1 MSNLSPN
8 QSNSIP
14 KKEKQLKLSILS
26 LFQND
31 QQVHSTI
38 QLKFSLRANSPQENC
53 TLSPLR
59 FPLMNRV
66 QNVPFSDSNS
76 ITHCN
81 SPISIMTVDQHQIV
95 SPKKLVSQPIKPFRI
110 DNKKI
115 KEADYNNM
123 HTNTNSDIC
132 LGNYNIQTYYLK
144 SEGSFQAKKKQSK
157 TRGKLKM
164 KPLSVALVSRSSLFR
179 RPLTSAYHHNA
190 SPNNCIKSFGY
201 FKKECQRFNYQLGI
215 KEDQEIVL
223 PSMKKEEEK
232 EEKNDFYTIIRKIQN
247 DNRKQ
252 VDLNNKSIFKKLKFE
267 IKKNETKIKNIL
279 DDLQRTRQLNDEDLK
294 KKVFIKK
301 TKNSDTEFNRNVD
314 I

>member
-38 QLKFSLRANSPQENC
+38 QSKFSLRANSPQENC

-59 FPLMNRV
+59 FPLMKRM

-95 SPKKLVSQPIKPFRI
+95 APKKLVSHPIKPFRI
-110 DNKKI
+110 DNKKL

-123 HTNTNSDIC
+123 HTKTSSDIC

-144 SEGSFQAKKKQSK
+144 SEESHQEKKKQSK
-157 TRGKLKM
+157 TRKLKM
-164 KPLSVALVSRSSLFR
+164 KPFSVALVSRSSLFR
-179 RPLTSAYHHNA
+179 RPQTSAYHHNP
-190 SPNNCIKSFGY
+190 SPNNCIKSVGY
-201 FKKECQRFNYQLGI
+201 LKKEYQRFNNQLGI

-267 IKKNETKIKNIL
+267 IKKNETKIRNL
-279 DDLQRTRQLNDEDLK
+279 LNDLQRTRQLNDEDLK